1 MKLALCGWMLATVA
15 VSLPGL
21 AAELESVPP
30 PTPEMVSAGH
40 TVTVRDE
47 AYVKGPQIHLG
58 DVADIRG
65 ERAPMLASIEVAG
78 AASPGASKRLNSAYL
93 VARVKNAGFEADGI
107 RFGGADAV
115 LARTLSLEVS
125 RETIADELRKHI
137 EANIPWNPADTMI
150 AVTPP
155 TQAFV
160 VPEGDLEI
168 LWWPNPQYRWLGT
181 GTFRGEIRVDGCVKQ
196 SFTCR
201 ANVEAYADVLVA
213 DTDLPRGTR
222 LSIADIR
229 VQKKA
234 LSQLRYGFV
243 SDPDNAVGLLARKT
257 LFPGDIITKRDL
269 VLPRLIKRFQTVT
282 VEARAGAMLVQGRAR
297 ALKDGS
303 AGDIIECKNE
313 KSKEQFYGR
322 VREDGVVVVE

>member
-1 MKLALCGWMLATVA
+1 MKLGLWACALAMMAA
-15 VSLPGL
+15 SLPSL
-21 AAELESVPP
+21 AAELQSVPP
-30 PTPEMVSAGH
+30 PTPEMVSAAH
-40 TVTVRDE
+40 TITIRDE
-47 AYVKGPQIHLG
+47 AYVKGPQIRLG

-65 ERAPMLASIEVAG
+65 ERAPMLASIELGG

-93 VARVKNAGFEADGI
+93 LARVKNAGFEADRI
-107 RFGGADAV
+107 RFGGAKAV
-115 LARTLSLEVS
+115 QAHTLHLEVS
-125 RETIADELRKHI
+125 REMMAEELRKHI
-137 EANIPWNPADTMI
+137 EANVPWDPADTMI

-155 TQAFV
+155 TQPFV
-160 VPEGDLEI
+160 VPEGDLEV

-181 GTFRGEIRVDGCVKQ
+181 GTFRGEIRVDGHVKR

-201 ANVEAYADVLVA
+201 ANIEAYADVLVA
-213 DTDLPRGTR
+213 DTDLPRGTK

-229 VQKKA
+229 VQRKA

-243 SDPDNAVGLLARKT
+243 NDPDKAVGLLTRKT

-269 VLPRLIKRFQTVT
+269 VPPRLVKRFQMVSIEVRVGTL
-282 VEARAGAMLVQGRAR
+282 LVQGRAR

-313 KSKEQFYGR
+313 RSKEQFYGR